1 MACARRIVRSF
12 IAPLSAVLML
22 VGCATTGANDEDND
36 PLEIVNRHVFA
47 LNQAVDVLVL
57 RPVAVTYR
65 DLVPDQIKI
74 MVNNFLNYLKTP
86 VILANDLLQGNL
98 PRAGETLERFVNNS
112 LTLGLGDVM
121 APRIPFHDEDFG
133 QTLAVWGMGEGPYL
147 VLPLLG
153 PSNPRDAIGIAVD
166 WFIDPVYWAAEN
178 NQWDGFTAGRTAL
191 RTITARVDTL
201 AVTDDLE
208 RTSLDYYAAVRSLY
222 RQRRADEIRNRA
234 APPTPRAML
243 GTLKIETI
251 DVGSGS
257 R

>member
-1 MACARRIVRSF
+1 MARARRFVRSF
-12 IAPLSAVLML
+12 IAPLSAVLL
-22 VGCATTGANDEDND
+22 LAGCATPGVPDEDND
-36 PLEIVNRHVFA
+36 PLETLNRHVFA

-57 RPVAVTYR
+57 RPAAVTYR
-65 DLVPDQIKI
+65 DLVPDQIKL

-98 PRAGETLERFVNNS
+98 PRAGETIERFVNNS

-121 APRIPFHDEDFG
+121 AARIPFHDEDFG

-147 VLPLLG
+147 VLPILG
-153 PSNPRDAIGIAVD
+153 PSNPRDAVGVAVD
-166 WFIDPVYWAAEN
+166 WFIDPVYWIAEN
-178 NQWDGFTAGRTAL
+178 NNWDTFTTARTVA
-191 RTITARVDTL
+191 RTVTARVDTL
-201 AVTDDLE
+201 KITDDLE

-234 APPTPRAML
+234 VPPPPRAML
-243 GTLKIETI
+243 GSFTTI
-251 DVGSGS
+251 DVSAGA